1 MRRPISPTLRTLFA
15 ELQQQLET
23 APAAGSVY
31 RRTTQA
37 GEYIYAKVRVGSAN
51 LNHFLGKKSGSRK
64 RNLRGLTTR
73 VGKDAR
79 NMKKNLGV

>member
-1 MRRPISPTLRTLFA
+1 MPKLKTHSGTKDRVKVSKN
-15 ELQQQLET
+15 
-23 APAAGSVY
+23 G
-31 RRTTQA
+31 
-37 GEYIYAKVRVGSAN
+37 KVRVGSAN

-73 VGKDAR
+73 TGKDAR